1 MGQASRPGSYGGL
14 RVLVAGGGVAGLETT
29 LALRELAGDL
39 VDVELISAEQ
49 HFWYRPLAVAEPFG
63 RARAHRFG
71 LPELAAS
78 AGAAFTPGVLLA
90 VEPERRVVHTS
101 WGVELAYDVLV
112 AACGTKA
119 IPVIE
124 GALTFRGPSDSERF
138 QALLAELETGRVR
151 RLVFAVPASAG
162 WSLPLYE
169 LALLTASHLE
179 ERGNESVEIA
189 LVTPEQAPL
198 ELLGPI
204 ASDAVEGLLAER
216 FVRLHP
222 GTHAG
227 AFAGGRLE
235 LEPGPAL
242 DADRVVALPRL
253 EGQRITGIPHDHNG
267 FVATGPDGLVEGLDD
282 VYAAGDITRF
292 GVRQGGIAAQQA
304 DVVAEAIAARAGAD
318 VEQSAFEPVLNAL
331 LLSGGEPL
339 YLRAELGGDDPGC
352 TVSTEPLWWPPAKI
366 AGRYLSPFLAARVRG
381 DALAPGGALLERG

>member
-39 VDVELISAEQ
+39 VDIELLSVEQ

-63 RARAHRFG
+63 RARAHRFE
-71 LPELAAS
+71 LPELVAS
-78 AGAAFTPGVLLA
+78 VGATFTPGAVLA
-90 VEPERRVVHTS
+90 VDTQRRLVQTS
-101 WGVELAYDVLV
+101 QAPELAYDVLV
-112 AACGTKA
+112 VACGTKA
-119 IPVIE
+119 IPILD

-138 QALLAELETGRVR
+138 QTLLSELETGRVR
-151 RLVFAVPASAG
+151 RLVFAVPPSAG

-169 LALLTASHLE
+169 LALLTASYLE
-179 ERGNESVEIA
+179 ERGIEGVEVS

-198 ELLGPI
+198 QLLGPI
-204 ASDAVEGLLAER
+204 ASDVVERLLAER
-216 FVRLHP
+216 FVQL
-222 GTHAG
+222 HAG
-227 AFAGGRLE
+227 TRAGPFVGGRLE
-235 LEPGPAL
+235 LDPGPAL
-242 DADRVVALPRL
+242 NADRVVALARL
-253 EGQRITGIPHDHNG
+253 EGQRITGIPHDRNG

-318 VEQSAFEPVLNAL
+318 VEPSSFEPVLHAL

-339 YLRAELGGDDPGC
+339 YLRAELGGDDPGF
-352 TVSTEPLWWPPAKI
+352 TISTEPLWWPPAKI
-366 AGRYLSPFLAARVRG
+366 AGRYLSPFLATRVRG
-381 DALAPGGALLERG
+381 NALAPSSALLKRG